1 MADLCREK
9 GIRMMD
15 APVSGSKIPAEQGK
29 LLFLV
34 GGDPADLEQCRPFL
48 DVMGQKTFHMGSH
61 GMGGSMK
68 MVVNLLMGESMLAF
82 AEALTLGESLGIDR
96 KNLLDTLLATP
107 IAAPFMSVKRS
118 KIEEGTFDPDFPLK
132 WMQKDLHL
140 VSVTAYEQ
148 GVALPVANLNK
159 EIYRMAMQ
167 SGFADK
173 DFSVAYQWLNRK
185 EK

>member
-61 GMGGSMK
+61 GMGG
-68 MVVNLLMGESMLAF
+68 
-82 AEALTLGESLGIDR
+82 
-96 KNLLDTLLATP
+96 P
-107 IAAPFMSVKRS
+107 
-118 KIEEGTFDPDFPLK
+118 
-132 WMQKDLHL
+132 
-140 VSVTAYEQ
+140 
-148 GVALPVANLNK
+148 
-159 EIYRMAMQ
+159 
-167 SGFADK
+167 
-173 DFSVAYQWLNRK
+173 
-185 EK
+185 